1 MMTRLREEASHT
13 DTYDGLLDYMQN
25 TWIDSTLWTPD
36 RWSVFYRTVRTNN
49 DVDGWHHRRLNQNP
63 QKDQLPLYVM
73 IQLLFQEATTVNLQM
88 RRRDKIR
95 RRQSKKYRDLQGKIM
110 KYWEQY
116 AGGQK
121 TPNSLLRSCAHLN
134 APTLWTAHTRL
145 FNVLYILCIFMYISY
160 IIMWPA
166 NVNLMLLGLCLNV
179 LKWIICFILCIFHVL

>member
-1 MMTRLREEASHT
+1 MWRKGMILYYLLLSCHSIVINLLANLFLNLFAMLQVQALHLAESYMNDADCHSYIRRLLALPFFPAEHMPPMMTRLHAEH
-13 DTYDGLLDYMQN
+13 QN

-49 DVDGWHHRRLNQNP
+49 DVERWHHRLNQNA

-88 RRRDKIR
+88 RL
-95 RRQSKKYRDLQGKIM
+95 YRDLQGKIM

-121 TPNSLLRSCAHLN
+121 TLNSLLRSCAHLN
-134 APTLWTAHTRL
+134 APTL
-145 FNVLYILCIFMYISY
+145 
-160 IIMWPA
+160 
-166 NVNLMLLGLCLNV
+166 
-179 LKWIICFILCIFHVL
+179 

>member
-1 MMTRLREEASHT
+1 MLQVQALHLAESYVNDADCHSYIRRLLAPPFLPAEHIPPMMTRLREEASHT
-13 DTYDGLLDYMQN
+13 DAYDGLLDYMQN

-49 DVDGWHHRRLNQNP
+49 DVEGWHHRLNQNA

-88 RRRDKIR
+88 RLLSQDKIR

-121 TPNSLLRSCAHLN
+121 TPNSLLKSCAHLN
-134 APTLWTAHTRL
+134 APTL
-145 FNVLYILCIFMYISY
+145 
-160 IIMWPA
+160 
-166 NVNLMLLGLCLNV
+166 
-179 LKWIICFILCIFHVL
+179 